1 MRSLDLFLVFNRCTV
16 DHYLSIYFCCLVFN
30 ILWCKCLTFCTFNL
44 KIEAAVGTDE
54 EAGESNPEAN
64 ELELSRVSEMRLI
77 LADPGQCILL
87 N

>member
-1 MRSLDLFLVFNRCTV
+1 M
-16 DHYLSIYFCCLVFN
+16 
-30 ILWCKCLTFCTFNL
+30 

-64 ELELSRVSEMRLI
+64 GLELSRVSEMRLI

>member
-64 ELELSRVSEMRLI
+64 GLELSRVSEMRLI

>member
-1 MRSLDLFLVFNRCTV
+1 MRSLDLFLVFSRCTV
-16 DHYLSIYFCCLVFN
+16 SHYLSVCFYCLVFN

-44 KIEAAVGTDE
+44 KIEGEVGTDE

-64 ELELSRVSEMRLI
+64 ELELSSVSEMRLI
-77 LADPGQCILL
+77 LADPSQCILL